1 MANVTAHPMA
11 RRTGSGAGNSASR
24 PVAFKMERAMTAAA
38 MPPMAQTIQEG
49 KYEPS
54 ILRDGAPSQALN
66 PRANAVERS
75 LKE

>member
-1 MANVTAHPMA
+1 
-11 RRTGSGAGNSASR
+11 
-24 PVAFKMERAMTAAA
+24 MTAAA

-54 ILRDGAPSQALN
+54 ILRDGEPSQALN
-66 PRANAVERS
+66 PRANMAERS

>member
-1 MANVTAHPMA
+1 MPNVTAHPIA
-11 RRTGSGAGNSASR
+11 SRTTNGAGNSASR
-24 PVAFKMERAMTAAA
+24 PVALKMARAMTAAA

-54 ILRDGAPSQALN
+54 MLRDGEPSQALN
-66 PRANAVERS
+66 PRANAAARS